1 MHSLSH
7 LFIDK
12 PHVSSYFKCI
22 TTSMQLLQ
30 VHLHIARTDVKNGE
44 HEHWEAFDKMP
55 VLCMRLQ
62 RELALQ
68 KLPRAAV
75 FVS

>member
-1 MHSLSH
+1 
-7 LFIDK
+7 
-12 PHVSSYFKCI
+12 
-22 TTSMQLLQ
+22 MQLLQ